1 MFWKSK
7 RVSVI
12 NGKCFIA
19 AYSTKPFAE
28 SKKQSLYPDY
38 SFYESDGLYWCV
50 RVGNIEIPWGFGDDG
65 NGYCANGSAIVSRRN
80 VDASSIDGKG
90 FPFTKEGE
98 IYYLYESEFT
108 GNSFEG
114 FSMYMRDALLVYIR
128 EIAGRFN
135 AQEFP
140 SALESALR
148 DDPRVA
154 DLMNANM
161 LTLKSVRIEK
171 ITLTEHS

>member
-1 MFWKSK
+1 
-7 RVSVI
+7 
-12 NGKCFIA
+12 
-19 AYSTKPFAE
+19 
-28 SKKQSLYPDY
+28 
-38 SFYESDGLYWCV
+38 
-50 RVGNIEIPWGFGDDG
+50 
-65 NGYCANGSAIVSRRN
+65 
-80 VDASSIDGKG
+80 
-90 FPFTKEGE
+90 
-98 IYYLYESEFT
+98 
-108 GNSFEG
+108 
-114 FSMYMRDALLVYIR
+114 MRDALLVYIR

-161 LTLKSVRIEK
+161 LTFKSVRIEK